1 MVAKNHPKHPKE
13 TATAKVNK
21 CLKDPDLLTEEK
33 IPCAING
40 LASQIDSNQDELNFK
55 LDTIKDDL
63 QHQITDHS
71 INTQNS
77 MTELL
82 VFTKSIKDIVQIDD
96 KKLNHMVTHEELHE
110 ELQKVDDRLDQIDE
124 KLDKILKK

>member
-1 MVAKNHPKHPKE
+1 M
-13 TATAKVNK
+13 
-21 CLKDPDLLTEEK
+21 DS
-33 IPCAING
+33 
-40 LASQIDSNQDELNFK
+40 ASQIDSNQDELNFK